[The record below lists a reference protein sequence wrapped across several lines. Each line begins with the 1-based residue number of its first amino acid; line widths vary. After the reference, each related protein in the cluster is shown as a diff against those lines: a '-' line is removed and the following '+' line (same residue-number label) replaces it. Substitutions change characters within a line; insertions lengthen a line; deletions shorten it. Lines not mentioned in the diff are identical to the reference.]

1 MTSCEPNRTRAY
13 DEDLRWRMVWQSEA
27 LNYSMK
33 KIAGNLCV
41 DRSTVSRTLNL
52 FRCTGSVTKKNYPT
66 DKAFRKLAYPAQ
78 ILILNLVVSRPGIYL
93 IEIQME
99 LLNILMIEVDIS
111 TICRFLHTSGF
122 SHQKMTQV
130 ALQRDTYFRQSYAM
144 DVAIYKPE
152 MLVFIDETGADHRN
166 CIRKFG
172 YSLRGIPVKQHT
184 MLVRGERTSAI
195 AMISIKGILDV
206 LITSGTVNGDI
217 FYEFARRNLIPQ
229 LQPFNGINPH
239 SVVIMD
245 NCSIHHVSE
254 IVKMIEGVGAMVHFL
269 PPYSPDY
276 NPIEL
281 AFSKVKRRIK
291 DLEVSSVNGD
301 IENIMLSAFT
311 SISEQDCQGWVAH
324 CGYSFARYS

>member
-27 LNYSMK
+27 LNYSME

-41 DRSTVSRTLNL
+41 DSYRSTVSRTLNL

-184 MLVRGERTSAI
+184 M
-195 AMISIKGILDV
+195 
-206 LITSGTVNGDI
+206 
-217 FYEFARRNLIPQ
+217 
-229 LQPFNGINPH
+229 
-239 SVVIMD
+239 
-245 NCSIHHVSE
+245 
-254 IVKMIEGVGAMVHFL
+254 VHFL

-324 CGYSFARYS
+324 CGY